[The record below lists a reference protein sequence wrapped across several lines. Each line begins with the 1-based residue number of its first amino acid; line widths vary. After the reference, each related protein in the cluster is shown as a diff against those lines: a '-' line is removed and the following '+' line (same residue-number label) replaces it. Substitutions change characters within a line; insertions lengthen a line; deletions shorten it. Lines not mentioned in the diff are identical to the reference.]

1 LLSPSSVNVTLNEEE
16 KTARVLVPSDQ
27 MSLAIGKE
35 GQNARLAHKLTGWR
49 IDVKDPE
56 SLMGQS
62 GDLLRQAQEQTE
74 ANMPSAFD
82 DMMNLGRQPRLV
94 NRKTHMIGISG
105 REYGPLPANLAGMS
119 VDVEFEPESA
129 TLNVYYNRELQG
141 RFSLEN
147 ESLPLHDGALAD

>member
-1 LLSPSSVNVTLNEEE
+1 VTLNEEE

-62 GDLLRQAQEQTE
+62 GDLLRQAQQE
-74 ANMPSAFD
+74 AEAAMPSVFD
-82 DMMNLGRQPRLV
+82 DMAQMGRQPRLV
-94 NRKTHMIGISG
+94 NRKTHMITLGAH
-105 REYGPLPANLAGMS
+105 EFGPLPAQFAGYQ
-119 VDVEFEPESA
+119 VDVEREGDVI
-129 TLNVYYNRELQG
+129 NVYYNRDLQA
-141 RFSLEN
+141 RFTLEN
-147 ESLPLHDGALAD
+147 EPLPVE